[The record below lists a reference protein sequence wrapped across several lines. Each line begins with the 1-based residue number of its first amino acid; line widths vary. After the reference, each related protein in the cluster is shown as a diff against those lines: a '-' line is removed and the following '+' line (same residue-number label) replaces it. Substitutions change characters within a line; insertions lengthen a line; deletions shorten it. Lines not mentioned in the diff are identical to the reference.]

1 MEIDLKRLGEN
12 IRYERQGRD
21 WSLSDLAEHSGVSK
35 AYISGLENG
44 AGGRPNIQ
52 YVYRIA
58 LALGTTIDT
67 LVNQSLRPVLNRN
80 TRVVRSNEPLPPGL
94 AELAESAELSTEEI
108 EMLSRLN
115 FRGNRPKDAEA
126 WKLIYDTIKIASRR
140 QE

>member
-1 MEIDLKRLGEN
+1 MEIDLKRLGKN

-44 AGGRPNIQ
+44 VGGRPNIQ
-52 YVYRIA
+52 YLYRIA
-58 LALGTTIDT
+58 VALGTTIDT
-67 LVNQSLRPVLNRN
+67 LVNQSLKLALNHN
-80 TRVVRSNEPLPPGL
+80 TKAKLSNEPLPPGL
-94 AELAESAELSTEEI
+94 AVLAQRDELSADEI
-108 EMLSRLN
+108 EMLAGLN
-115 FRGNRPKDAEA
+115 FRGNRPKDADA